1 MKANME
7 KTSAITT
14 RIAAVTP
21 EIASAWLEKNTINRP
36 LRRTVVDTLRQAYE
50 RGEHRLTHQGIA
62 FASTGEL
69 LDGQHRLT
77 AIAQMP
83 KGFSVQM
90 MVTVG
95 LPPVAFESIDQ
106 GLKRSHSDVLRIDMG
121 HAAVARLLAVIYN
134 TARTGITSQYLI
146 PFVEGCRPAYSALID
161 FCPRGQKLWAS
172 APVRAAAV
180 LRLLNGGDRDYVC
193 MAYYSLV
200 HMEFDSM
207 SPVVQTLFKQLTAT
221 SGKASPLDLFARA
234 YKAFDVR
241 NAAMTTIIVSD
252 TAKVAAQAREV
263 ISVRVLGTK
272 KAPTSA
278 GAKKANKSNST
289 PKRVT
294 A

>member
-1 MKANME
+1 ME
-7 KTSAITT
+7 KTAIET
-14 RIAAVTP
+14 RIATVTP
-21 EIASAWLEKNTINRP
+21 DTAIAWLERNTINRP

-77 AIAQMP
+77 AISQMP
-83 KGFSVQM
+83 KGFSAQI
-90 MVTVG
+90 MVTTG
-95 LPPVAFESIDQ
+95 LPAIAFESIDQ

-121 HAAVARLLAVIYN
+121 HAAVARFLAVIYN

-146 PFVEGCRPAYSALID
+146 PFVEGSRPGYTTLID
-161 FCPRGQKLWAS
+161 FCPRSQKLWAS

-180 LRLLNGGDRDYVC
+180 LRLLNGGDRDYIC

-200 HMEFDSM
+200 HMEFESM
-207 SPVVQTLFKQLTAT
+207 APVVQTLFKQLTAA
-221 SGKASPLDLFARA
+221 SGKTAALDLFARA

-241 NAAMTTIIVSD
+241 NAGMTTIVIND
-252 TAKVAAQAREV
+252 TAKVAANVREV
-263 ISVRVLGTK
+263 ISTRVLGMK
-272 KAPTSA
+272 KAPTS
-278 GAKKANKSNST
+278 GAKKANSRNST
-289 PKRVT
+289 PRRVV